1 MIEKGLDGKTRE
13 EIGKGNQM
21 TALRFQMGETS
32 DIPSLPLGNK
42 KWQHITL
49 LLYQSFFFFFSKSS
63 WLMITEFAYNALA
76 PDRLTQLCN
85 IHVRE
90 PKVSRVT
97 SLPWPLSDTGNARTL
112 KLSWGSGYIH
122 EPYHRPIYD
131 QIHEQTTS
139 VLNLSNVRLSGTVP
153 FEMWLLFLL
162 ESASNH
168 FTFLICLSVYSG
180 GSIKIVQTKHNSL
193 CHEIKMK
200 KKKKIGK
207 YSEFTDYYHA
217 VKWNSNFKKE
227 F

>member
-1 MIEKGLDGKTRE
+1 
-13 EIGKGNQM
+13 
-21 TALRFQMGETS
+21 
-32 DIPSLPLGNK
+32 
-42 KWQHITL
+42 
-49 LLYQSFFFFFSKSS
+49 
-63 WLMITEFAYNALA
+63 MITEFAYNALA
-76 PDRLTQLCN
+76 PDRLTELCN
-85 IHVRE
+85 IHVRD
-90 PKVSRVT
+90 PKVSIVT
-97 SLPWPLSDTGNARTL
+97 SLPWPISDTGNAHTL

-139 VLNLSNVRLSGTVP
+139 VLNLSNVSLSGTVP

-193 CHEIKMK
+193 CHEIKMRNK
-200 KKKKIGK
+200 KYFGK

-217 VKWNSNFKKE
+217 VK
-227 F
+227 